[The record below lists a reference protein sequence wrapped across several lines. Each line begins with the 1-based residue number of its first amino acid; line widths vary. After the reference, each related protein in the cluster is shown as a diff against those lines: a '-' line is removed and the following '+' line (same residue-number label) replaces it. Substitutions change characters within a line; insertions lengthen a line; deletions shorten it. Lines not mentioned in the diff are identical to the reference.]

1 VAVSPAPS
9 PEEVS
14 SALRQRLAE
23 KFPGEVADVEAPV
36 RITGGFDFW
45 IYGLHFGGAGLPA
58 RWAAPLI
65 ARIPAAAERF
75 VLLERECR
83 VQAWVAGH
91 RYPAPGLLELLPP
104 GELFDSPVLVMQRVP
119 GTRMDQAATA
129 DPSRIPGLVGQLAAS
144 QAALHRLPVPDWA
157 KAGPEWSLADKRL
170 ALTRYLVAQGLRG
183 PLAEALERTDRI
195 MPLLEV
201 PDAVICHGDFHL
213 RNLLVATDSV
223 WVIDWSDAG
232 IGDRHGDIART
243 EWIFRSA
250 AVLLSGETERPVS
263 PALAPGLSGEYLSS
277 YQRELPV
284 DPARLRLWMPLQ
296 FLNAW
301 AMAVAGEQGFFG
313 PSHAGFDSRIAAWA
327 EEQFWLCIQDLP

>member
-1 VAVSPAPS
+1 MAVPPAPS

-14 SALRQRLAE
+14 SALRRRLTE
-23 KFPGEVADVEAPV
+23 RFPGEVTDVEVPV

-58 RWAAPLI
+58 QWAAPVI
-65 ARIPAAAERF
+65 ARIPAAAGRF

-83 VQAWVAGH
+83 LQAWVAGH
-91 RYPAPGLLELLPP
+91 GYPAPALLELLPP

-119 GTRMDQAATA
+119 GTRMDQSAAA

-144 QAALHRLPVPDWA
+144 QAVLHRLPVPEWA
-157 KAGPEWSLADKRL
+157 QARPEWALADKRL
-170 ALTRYLVAQGLRG
+170 GLTRYLVAQRSRG
-183 PLAEALERTDRI
+183 PLAEALKRTERI
-195 MPLLEV
+195 VPLLEV
-201 PDAVICHGDFHL
+201 PDPVICHGDFHP
-213 RNLLVATDSV
+213 RNLLVAVNSV

-243 EWIFRSA
+243 EWTFRSA
-250 AVLLSGETERPVS
+250 AVLLSGETEHLAS
-263 PALAPGLSGEYLSS
+263 PALDPGLSGEYLSS
-277 YQRELPV
+277 YRRQLPI

-327 EEQFWLCIQDLP
+327 EEQFWLCIEDLP